1 MHPHVAPMVKV
12 ELEKL
17 LKANF
22 IRAIDYAEWI
32 SNIVPIFKH
41 NKSIHVCTDF
51 RDLNKAFAKDDF
63 WQGRRD
69 SNSQHPVLETGA
81 LPIELRP

>member
-1 MHPHVAPMVKV
+1 MEGFTSKRV
-12 ELEKL
+12 
-17 LKANF
+17 
-22 IRAIDYAEWI
+22 I
-32 SNIVPIFKH
+32 SDKK
-41 NKSIHVCTDF
+41 KS
-51 RDLNKAFAKDDF
+51 LAFAKDDF

>member
-1 MHPHVAPMVKV
+1 M
-12 ELEKL
+12 
-17 LKANF
+17 
-22 IRAIDYAEWI
+22 
-32 SNIVPIFKH
+32 
-41 NKSIHVCTDF
+41 C
-51 RDLNKAFAKDDF
+51 RDAMFYLQEGENSRGRQILDKKNPLPKQRIIF